1 MAYRLTVTNPID
13 RGVNLFLCC
22 MQSEKHFLS
31 HGTKLLKTDGGWQV
45 CFNITWLTR
54 KLLVE

>member
-1 MAYRLTVTNPID
+1 MEFSYNRRKQMVYRLTVTNPID

-31 HGTKLLKTDGGWQV
+31 QSTKTA
-45 CFNITWLTR
+45 
-54 KLLVE
+54 